1 MTGAALMKLGRAPT
15 TWMKPAMC
23 SKHATRH
30 PLRGGDR
37 LKVLESLTVTGV
49 PPTGVR
55 VGIIGLGYVGL
66 PLATAFAR
74 AGADVVGV
82 DTDSDK
88 VDAIGDGRSYIEDV
102 SSAELASLVSSGQL
116 RATTDGSAL
125 ADRDAILICLP
136 TPLGQH
142 RDPDLSYVMM
152 GATTAMDN
160 LAPGALL
167 VLESTTWPGT
177 TREVLAPLLELRER
191 RIGEDCFLAFSPER
205 IDPGNERW
213 GIRETPKIVGGMTPA
228 CTERAAELYAL
239 VCDTVHQVSSPE
251 SAEMAKILE
260 NTYRAVNIAL
270 VNEMTILADR
280 MGVDVWEAID
290 AASTKPFGFMPF
302 WPGPGLG
309 GHCIPVDPFYLA
321 WRARAF
327 DLDSEFVELAGR
339 VNVNMPYYAVSRIG
353 RALNARGKSVQDAR
367 VLLLGMAYKA
377 DVGDLRES
385 PSLKLLELLRA
396 EGADVSYHDPHVPT
410 LPAEGL
416 ASVALTPAT
425 VAAADCVV
433 VATAHSAIDLAMVVE
448 HADRVVDLRN
458 AVRRRLSG
466 RDAGALPPNVDV
478 L

>member
-1 MTGAALMKLGRAPT
+1 VVV
-15 TWMKPAMC
+15 
-23 SKHATRH
+23 STRV
-30 PLRGGDR
+30 LR
-37 LKVLESLTVTGV
+37 LQVLESLIVTGK

-66 PLATAFAR
+66 PLATAFAQ
-74 AGADVVGV
+74 AGADVVGL
-82 DTDSDK
+82 DTDASK
-88 VDAIGDGRSYIEDV
+88 ISAIEDGRSYIEDV
-102 SSAELASLVSSGQL
+102 PSAELASLVASGRL
-116 RATTDGSAL
+116 RATSDGTAL
-125 ADRDAILICLP
+125 ADREAILICLP
-136 TPLGQH
+136 TPLGKY

-152 GATTAMDN
+152 GAATAMDN
-160 LAPGALL
+160 LAPGGLL

-177 TREVLAPLLELRER
+177 TREVLAPLLER
-191 RIGEDCFLAFSPER
+191 RGRHIGKDCFLAFSPER

-228 CTERAAELYAL
+228 CTERARELYTL
-239 VCDTVHQVSSPE
+239 ICDTVHEVSSPE

-260 NTYRAVNIAL
+260 NTFRAVNIAL
-270 VNEMTILADR
+270 VNEMAILADR

-339 VNVNMPYYAVSRIG
+339 VNVKMPYYAVSRIG
-353 RALNARGKSVQDAR
+353 RSLNERGKAVQDAN

-396 EGADVSYHDPHVPT
+396 EGAQVTYHDPHVPT
-410 LPAEGL
+410 LADAGL
-416 ASVALTPAT
+416 SSVALTPEV

-433 VATAHSAIDLAMVVE
+433 VATAHSEIDLAMVVE

-458 AVRRRLSG
+458 AVRRQLSG
-466 RDAGALPPNVDV
+466 GNAGPLPPNVDV

>member
-1 MTGAALMKLGRAPT
+1 M
-15 TWMKPAMC
+15 
-23 SKHATRH
+23 
-30 PLRGGDR
+30 
-37 LKVLESLTVTGV
+37 LESLTVTGE

-66 PLATAFAR
+66 PLAIAFAR
-74 AGADVVGV
+74 AGADVVGL
-82 DTDSDK
+82 DTDKAKIS
-88 VDAIGDGRSYIEDV
+88 AIDEGRSYIEDV
-102 SSAELASLVSSGQL
+102 NSGELASLVASGRL
-116 RATTDGSAL
+116 RATSDGSKL
-125 ADRDAILICLP
+125 TDRQAILICLP
-136 TPLGQH
+136 TPLGKH

-152 GATTAMDN
+152 GAGTAMDN

-177 TREVLAPLLELRER
+177 TREVLAPLLELRDR
-191 RIGEDCFLAFSPER
+191 HIGEDCFVAFSPER

-228 CTERAAELYAL
+228 CTERARELYAL
-239 VCDTVHQVSSPE
+239 ICDTVHVVSSPE

-290 AASTKPFGFMPF
+290 AAATKPFGFMPF

-353 RALNARGKSVQDAR
+353 RSLNERGKSVQDAD

-396 EGADVSYHDPHVPT
+396 EGAQVTYHDPHVPK
-410 LPAEGL
+410 LEDAGL
-416 ASVALTPAT
+416 SSVALTPDV
-425 VAAADCVV
+425 VAAADVV
-433 VATAHSAIDLAMVVE
+433 VIATAHTDVDLAMVVE

-458 AVRRRLSG
+458 AVRRQLSG
-466 RDAGALPPNVDV
+466 SDAGPLPPNVDV